1 MTNRRRFIMMVPLAG
16 AALAAA
22 CSKGT
27 PEAVPA
33 PAPAAAPEPAPAP
46 VAAAAPEPT
55 AAAAPAPASPSGAGP
70 MVEESDA
77 TAVALGYVSDAARV
91 DKAKHTNFVE
101 GSACSKCAL
110 YQGTAGS
117 EAGPCPLYAGKQVS
131 AKGWCSS
138 FAKKA
143 A

>member
-1 MTNRRRFIMMVPLAG
+1 
-16 AALAAA
+16 
-22 CSKGT
+22 
-27 PEAVPA
+27 
-33 PAPAAAPEPAPAP
+33 
-46 VAAAAPEPT
+46 
-55 AAAAPAPASPSGAGP
+55 